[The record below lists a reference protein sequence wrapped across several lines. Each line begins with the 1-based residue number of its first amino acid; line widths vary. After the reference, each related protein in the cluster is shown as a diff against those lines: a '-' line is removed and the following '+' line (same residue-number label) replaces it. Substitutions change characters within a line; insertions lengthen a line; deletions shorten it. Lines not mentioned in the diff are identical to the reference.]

1 MKVLLLK
8 LNDIISPIPILKDT
22 KIGNFSEQKDIQSS
36 NINDDSATKSFNV
49 TIAEWIKLEYLK
61 EQLYQN

>member
-49 TIAEWIKLEYLK
+49 TIAE
-61 EQLYQN
+61 